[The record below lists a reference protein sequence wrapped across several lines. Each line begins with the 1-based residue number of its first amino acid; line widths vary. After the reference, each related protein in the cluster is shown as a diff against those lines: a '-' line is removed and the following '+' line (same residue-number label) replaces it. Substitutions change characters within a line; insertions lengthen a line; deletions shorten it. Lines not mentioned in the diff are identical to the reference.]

1 MSRPKSMASVLGQ
14 RLPAALA
21 AVTECATAL
30 VSEAA
35 RLQGQLPVLS
45 VPTELQDEVRARVR
59 TLGREGEGAAG
70 VLQEVRSATESG
82 ALNAAEVVRVLTEI
96 EARMMNELAQFA
108 DLSGRLEKAAEADER
123 VESAFVLVIETA
135 GLLLQRFQAA
145 QEATQTLRTVLSDAR
160 VTT

>member
-1 MSRPKSMASVLGQ
+1 MTRPKSMAGELKR

-21 AVTECATAL
+21 AVAECANAL

-45 VPTELQDEVRARVR
+45 VTADLQDEIRALGR
-59 TLGREGEGAAG
+59 TLAREGEGAVG
-70 VLQEVRSATESG
+70 VLQELRSATESG

-96 EARMMNELAQFA
+96 EARMMNELAQLA

-123 VESAFVLVIETA
+123 VEASFVLVIETA

-145 QEATQTLRTVLSDAR
+145 QEATQTLRDAMSAR
-160 VTT
+160 